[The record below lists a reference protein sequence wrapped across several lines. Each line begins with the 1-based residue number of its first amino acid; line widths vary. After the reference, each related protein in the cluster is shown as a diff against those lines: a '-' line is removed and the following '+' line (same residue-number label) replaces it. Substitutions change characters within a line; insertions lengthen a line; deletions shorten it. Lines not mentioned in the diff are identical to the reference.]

1 MNTLKE
7 QEIVNQ
13 RLRNY
18 VNGILM
24 RIIEQ
29 HPDILEIP
37 LKEEELMPIKIA
49 SASIAKREGENSSAT
64 S

>member
-7 QEIVNQ
+7 QEIVNL

-37 LKEEELMPIKIA
+37 LKEEEFTINTTNITTL
-49 SASIAKREGENSSAT
+49 SSNEVENTPS
-64 S
+64 

>member
-37 LKEEELMPIKIA
+37 LKEEEL
-49 SASIAKREGENSSAT
+49 SINTTTTNISST
-64 S
+64 TKNMS